1 MQKEGKYPAIIHTKT
16 ERNARLYQYLLSMGL
31 VVSPVFKKGTSD
43 ILHMYVS
50 TSSESEPRV
59 AEEEFITFDS
69 VNSPVNSSEVTKNCL
84 TTQSYGDNVINFP
97 TKL

>member
-1 MQKEGKYPAIIHTKT
+1 MEKNKYPAIIHTKT
-16 ERNARLYQYLLSMGL
+16 ERNARLYQHLLSIGL

-59 AEEEFITFDS
+59 AEEFIPFGSID
-69 VNSPVNSSEVTKNCL
+69 SPVNSPEVTKNCF
-84 TTQSYGDNVINFP
+84 TTQDHGDNVINFP
-97 TKL
+97 TEL